1 MHQFQLSDSGVV
13 NFQPEWEIMSIS
25 GRERR
30 RSRCKKLPEHERI
43 GSINGDENNR
53 KFHKIRGQG
62 K

>member
-1 MHQFQLSDSGVV
+1 M

-30 RSRCKKLPEHERI
+30 RERI

-62 K
+62 NDEKKIFYID

>member
-1 MHQFQLSDSGVV
+1 
-13 NFQPEWEIMSIS
+13 MSIS